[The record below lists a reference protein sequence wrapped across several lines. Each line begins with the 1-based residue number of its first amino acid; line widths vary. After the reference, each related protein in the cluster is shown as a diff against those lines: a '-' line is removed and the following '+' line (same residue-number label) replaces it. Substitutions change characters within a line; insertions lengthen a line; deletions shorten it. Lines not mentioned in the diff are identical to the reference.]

1 MVANH
6 KIFSYL
12 FEIINILLIY
22 HRNAILLDTYI
33 FTGLSNVSYCSFV
46 YNMSRMLWNKN
57 CMLLVKLTIKLLAK
71 LTADSSYFKT
81 KTDKRQTLAVLNRDL
96 M

>member
-1 MVANH
+1 MAANH
-6 KIFSYL
+6 KFFSYL

-22 HRNAILLDTYI
+22 HCNAILLDTYI
-33 FTGLSNVSYCSFV
+33 STELSNVPYFSFI

-71 LTADSSYFKT
+71 LTAGSSYFKT

>member
-33 FTGLSNVSYCSFV
+33 FNGLSNVSYCSFV

-71 LTADSSYFKT
+71 QTLGSSYFK
-81 KTDKRQTLAVLNRDL
+81 KN
-96 M
+96 

>member
-1 MVANH
+1 
-6 KIFSYL
+6 
-12 FEIINILLIY
+12 
-22 HRNAILLDTYI
+22 
-33 FTGLSNVSYCSFV
+33 
-46 YNMSRMLWNKN
+46 MSRMLWNKN

-71 LTADSSYFKT
+71 LTPDFSYFKT